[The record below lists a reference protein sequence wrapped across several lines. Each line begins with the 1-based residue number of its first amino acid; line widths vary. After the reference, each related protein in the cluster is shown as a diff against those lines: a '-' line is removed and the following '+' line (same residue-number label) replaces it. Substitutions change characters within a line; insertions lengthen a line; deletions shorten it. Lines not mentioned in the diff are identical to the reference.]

1 MMVQPLGELLNKMRE
16 LSGAEPEPK
25 DEDYL

>member
-1 MMVQPLGELLNKMRE
+1 MTNYELLNKMRE

-25 DEDYL
+25 NEDYL